1 MIFYEKNED
10 EIVVIC
16 FAIYVIDCIKI
27 LYFMK
32 INPVDVIV
40 IMIGNCILYRRYLL
54 VLKIDKMCNEIRE
67 PLHNINENIREILN
81 K

>member
-1 MIFYEKNED
+1 MNFYEKNED
-10 EIVVIC
+10 EIVMIC
-16 FAIYVIDCIKI
+16 FAIYVIDFIKI

-32 INPVDVIV
+32 INAMDVVIV
-40 IMIGNCILYRRYLL
+40 MIGNCILYQRYLL

-67 PLHNINENIREILN
+67 PLHNVNENIREILN